1 MAQIN
6 TTKELDFLIHETGKD
21 SSVLLAQAVQ
31 EGIHI
36 LFKRQVA
43 EAYVNK
49 QLNRENVLL
58 MLGSDELEEIEY
70 AWQSV
75 EKDISWGIGN
85 ACCGI

>member
-1 MAQIN
+1 MAQMLN
-6 TTKELDFLIHETGKD
+6 TPKELDFLIHETGKD

-49 QLNRENVLL
+49 QLDRDKALL
-58 MLGSDELEEIEY
+58 LLGAEEMIAIDY
-70 AWQSV
+70 AWQSI
-75 EKDISWGIGN
+75 EKDIAWGIGN
-85 ACCGI
+85 A